1 MDKAATFEKLEKIH
15 NLPTLPQVITRLS
28 AAVKDPNSDARR
40 VAKIIEDDPSMMAR
54 ILKVVNSAFYGAAE
68 PVNSVQDAVARM
80 GFVAVNNIAL
90 STSVFSTFGKKG
102 QTDFNREEFWRH
114 SISVGIAANVLYARS
129 RKNLSGRYQKDLL
142 HLCGLLHDIGKI
154 VLEQFMHDEF
164 IASIQA
170 SQTRNIPLYQA
181 EVEVM
186 GLDHTEIGDWLA
198 KKWNLSD
205 TVAAVTRWHHDPAK
219 GPREIVDLLNIC
231 HIANYIC
238 NLEKLGNG
246 GDCIA
251 PTFLHSVWKQL
262 GLAVQ
267 DIADIVD
274 EVKEESKQSEI
285 LLAFL

>member
-1 MDKAATFEKLEKIH
+1 MDKAAIFLKLEKIH

-28 AAVKDPNSDARR
+28 AAVKDPNSDAKR

-102 QTDFNREEFWRH
+102 QSDFNREEFWRH
-114 SISVGIAANVLYARS
+114 SISVGIAANVLYERS
-129 RKNLSGRYQKDLL
+129 RKNLTSRYQKDML

-154 VLEQFMHDEF
+154 VLEQFMHEQF
-164 IASIQA
+164 IAALKA
-170 SQTRNIPLYQA
+170 SQEKKTPLYTA
-181 EVEVM
+181 ETGCIGV
-186 GLDHTEIGDWLA
+186 DHAEIGDWLA

-205 TVAAVTRWHHDPAK
+205 TVAAVVRCHHNPAK
-219 GPREIVDLLNIC
+219 GPRELADLLNLC

-238 NLEKLGNG
+238 NLEKLGDG
-246 GDCIA
+246 GDCAA
-251 PTFLHSVWKQL
+251 PTFLHASWKHL

-267 DIADIVD
+267 DIAEIVD
-274 EVKEESKQSEI
+274 QVKEESKQSEI
-285 LLAFL
+285 LMAFL